1 VGGFPKRS
9 GMCVQGATR
18 VTAGRTTTNNAR
30 HSMKR
35 LEWMTALKD
44 KAVLEKDWK
53 DVTEL
58 LGVIT

>member
-1 VGGFPKRS
+1 
-9 GMCVQGATR
+9 MCVQGATR